1 MHDAR
6 LPAHGRFTNFVKLL
20 RQGMQPFGIEAQAIQ
35 RRHMVPAKIAE
46 RHGRPLRGGIC
57 ALGERKDQEAAKL
70 PPWGEC
76 GGAGDAL
83 SPGDPDGG
91 HGLGHIILPCG
102 GDGQIHHGG
111 KDTARMLYEVLKAL
125 QRAGRRVRPVAD

>member
-6 LPAHGRFTNFVKLL
+6 LPAHGRFTDFVKLL
-20 RQGMQPFGIEAQAIQ
+20 RQGMQPFGIEAQTIQ
-35 RRHMVPAKIAE
+35 RRHMVPAKIAQ
-46 RHGRPLRGGIC
+46 RHGCPLRRGIR
-57 ALGERKDQEAAKL
+57 AMGERKDQEATKL

-76 GGAGDAL
+76 RGAGNAL

-91 HGLGHIILPCG
+91 HGLGHIILPYG

-111 KDTARMLYEVLKAL
+111 KNTARMLYEVLKAL
-125 QRAGRRVRPVAD
+125 QRAGWRVRPEAD